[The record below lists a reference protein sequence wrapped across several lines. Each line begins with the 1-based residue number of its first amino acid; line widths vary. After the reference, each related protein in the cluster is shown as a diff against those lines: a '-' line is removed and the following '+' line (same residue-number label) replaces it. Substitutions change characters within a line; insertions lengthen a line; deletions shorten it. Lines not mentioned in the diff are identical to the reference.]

1 MEETRQL
8 VSEEIGEGPRK
19 VVFLHGLMGRGK
31 NFTTIA
37 KRLGEEFT
45 VLLVDLPNHG
55 ASAWTESFD
64 YDQLADMVADFLR
77 VGFAHEQT
85 VDVVGH
91 SMGGKIAMRL
101 ALRHPDLVRR
111 LAVLDIA
118 PSASAGNFKHL
129 LGSMLALP
137 LQEFTSRADAQK
149 ALASAV
155 PADGTRGFLLQ
166 NLKRVQGEFVWEP
179 NLRMLYKNLPAIM
192 DWTQPDAQF
201 NGPVLWVAGEKSDY
215 IKPEDSAP
223 MRQLF
228 PRVRKLTLKGAGH
241 WVHADKPDEIV
252 YMLQTF
258 LSDQ

>member
-1 MEETRQL
+1 MQQGREL
-8 VSEEIGEGPRK
+8 AHEIVGNGAHR

-37 KRLGEEFT
+37 KRLGDDFT

-55 ASAWTESFD
+55 ASLWTEDFD
-64 YDQLADMVADFLR
+64 YEEMADLVADFLSSD
-77 VGFAHEQT
+77 FAQDGA

-101 ALRHPDLVRR
+101 ALRHPHLVKK

-118 PSASAGNFKHL
+118 PSASNGNFDHL

-137 LQEFTSRADAQK
+137 LKEFSTRGQASQ
-149 ALASAV
+149 ALEPAV
-155 PADGTRGFLLQ
+155 PQDGTRGFLVQ
-166 NLKRVQGEFVWEP
+166 NLARKNGEFVWEP
-179 NLRMLYKNLPAIM
+179 NLQMLYENLEKIM
-192 DWTQPDAQF
+192 GWEQPSAQF
-201 NGPVLWVAGEKSDY
+201 EGAVLWVAGEQSGY
-215 IKPEDSAP
+215 IRPEDSAP
-223 MRQLF
+223 MRELF
-228 PRVRKLTLKGAGH
+228 PRVRKVTLKGAGH

-258 LSDQ
+258 LLGQ